1 MAFELYNVGYEG
13 PVMCWKEHHSLTPL
27 KPKPHLWQTSPAELQ
42 PCHPI
47 ASSSCSP
54 NTSYLDNFDCFLMT
68 VHALLLSH
76 IQFIL
81 RTTIHPLKFLLL
93 PYCFLVPNIPSFST
107 VYRIKFK
114 ILSLSQRIF
123 YTDCESCLLIQEEI
137 LSVSY
142 PAAGTL
148 WDELSPLSL

>member
-1 MAFELYNVGYEG
+1 MLKGASFSHAFQTQAS
-13 PVMCWKEHHSLTPL
+13 SLTD
-27 KPKPHLWQTSPAELQ
+27 QT
-42 PCHPI
+42 HR
-47 ASSSCSP
+47 ASALSSYYIIFSP
-54 NTSYLDNFDCFLMT
+54 NTSYLDNLDCFLMT

-93 PYCFLVPNIPSFST
+93 PYCFLAPNTPSFST

-114 ILSLSQRIF
+114 ILSLSQRLF

-148 WDELSPLSL
+148 